1 MGRDEIEDER
11 GSSSSSTY
19 SGDASS
25 PMSWPFLPSIADQNQ
40 VIRAQKGGEEF
51 PITVATSTGRHGQI
65 ACINASTC
73 IAVLLPLTS
82 STDTNCFSC
91 LALSPCRRVAVT
103 SLV

>member
-25 PMSWPFLPSIADQNQ
+25 PMSWPLLPSIADQNQ
-40 VIRAQKGGEEF
+40 VIRAQKGGDEF
-51 PITVATSTGRHGQI
+51 PITVATSTGRQT

-103 SLV
+103 SLM